1 VRYIDFTTMAVASQS
16 LDTLCSP
23 NSSEEFSA
31 LAMIINA
38 IKDRPSRRILFSA
51 LLIIAMVEDPFKD

>member
-1 VRYIDFTTMAVASQS
+1 MAVASQS
-16 LDTLCSP
+16 LDTFCFP

>member
-1 VRYIDFTTMAVASQS
+1 MAVASQS